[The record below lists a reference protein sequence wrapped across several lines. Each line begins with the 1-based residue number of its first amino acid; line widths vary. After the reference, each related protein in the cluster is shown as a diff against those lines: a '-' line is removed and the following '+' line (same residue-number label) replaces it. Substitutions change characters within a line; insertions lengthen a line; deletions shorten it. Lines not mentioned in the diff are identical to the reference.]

1 MVRGSESQFH
11 YWDLRRRGVPQ
22 SEISKD
28 HNVSRQAVS
37 KAIMAEERAVEIRL
51 LQHAESSGILVEW
64 YDKSKGILIGII
76 PPLGDII
83 CIMLIDRTDRIRI
96 HYDPEALK
104 GRSGREKA
112 FNILKGDLHAIY
124 GRVFVDCSQTRT
136 LISKITQQGDERDGG
151 KS

>member
-11 YWDLRRRGVPQ
+11 YWDLRRRGIPQ
-22 SEISKD
+22 SEISMD
-28 HNVSRQAVS
+28 HNISRQAVS
-37 KAIMAEERAVEIRL
+37 KAIMAQERNVEIRL

-64 YDKSKGILIGII
+64 YNSSLGILIGII

-83 CIMLIDRTDRIRI
+83 CIMLIDRTDKIRI

-112 FNILKGDLHAIY
+112 FSRLKEDLESILGKDFIKTG
-124 GRVFVDCSQTRT
+124 QM
-136 LISKITQQGDERDGG
+136 KIILNSIVKEGIR
-151 KS
+151 K